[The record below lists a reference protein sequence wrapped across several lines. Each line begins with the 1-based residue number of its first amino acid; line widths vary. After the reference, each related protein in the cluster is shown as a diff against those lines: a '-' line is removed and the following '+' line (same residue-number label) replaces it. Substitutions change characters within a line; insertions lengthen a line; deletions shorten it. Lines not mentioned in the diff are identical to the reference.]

1 MSRAEGKNEVRP
13 DDSTW
18 VVLPTYDEAGNL
30 EEIVTEI
37 STHLGEGDRILVV
50 DDDSPDGTGQIADRL
65 AGESPIVEVLHRPTK
80 AGLGAAY
87 VAGFDRALGQGA
99 SLVVQM
105 DADFSHDPADL
116 PAMFEAVRDADLVLG
131 SRYVAGGGVT
141 DWGAYRRLLSRGGNL
156 YSRTVLGLPQRDLTG
171 GFKCWR
177 AGALEAVDYRSV
189 SASGYAFQ
197 VEMTY
202 RAVEAG
208 LKVVEVPIVFK
219 ERTRGESKMSGAI
232 VLEGIVGVPAL
243 RFGSG
248 GRPRRS
254 RRAG

>member
-1 MSRAEGKNEVRP
+1 MANDEPRATGP
-13 DDSTW
+13 IW

-30 EEIVTEI
+30 AEIIGEI
-37 STHLGEGDRILVV
+37 SVHLGEGDRILVV
-50 DDDSPDGTGQIADRL
+50 DDDSPDGTGLIADGL
-65 AGESPIVEVLHRPTK
+65 ARESELVEVLHRSVK

-87 VAGFDRALGQGA
+87 VAGFDRALDQGA

-105 DADFSHDPADL
+105 DADLSHDPADL
-116 PAMFEAVRDADLVLG
+116 PAMFEAARDADLVLG
-131 SRYVAGGGVT
+131 SRYVTGGGIT

-156 YSRTVLGLPQRDLTG
+156 YSRMVLGLPQKDLTG

-189 SASGYAFQ
+189 SSSGYAFQ

-208 LKVVEVPIVFK
+208 LDVIEVPIVFR

-232 VLEGIVGVPAL
+232 VVEGVLGVPSL

-248 GRPRRS
+248 RRHKRQPS
-254 RRAG
+254 RH

>member
-1 MSRAEGKNEVRP
+1 MSRAEGNNEFRP
-13 DDSTW
+13 ADSTW

-189 SASGYAFQ
+189 STSGYAFQ

-202 RAVEAG
+202 RAVEAD
-208 LKVVEVPIVFK
+208 LRVVEVPIIFK
-219 ERTRGESKMSGAI
+219 ERARGESKMSGAI

-248 GRPRRS
+248 GRSGRS

>member
-1 MSRAEGKNEVRP
+1 MARTEGKNEVDP
-13 DDSTW
+13 ADSTW
-18 VVLPTYDEAGNL
+18 VVLPTYNEAGNL
-30 EEIVTEI
+30 TEIVNDI
-37 STHLGEGDRILVV
+37 SVHLVQGDRILVV
-50 DDDSPDGTGQIADRL
+50 DDDSPDGTGRIADRL
-65 AGESPIVEVLHRPTK
+65 AGESPVVEVLHRPGK

-99 SLVVQM
+99 SVVVQM
-105 DADFSHDPADL
+105 DADFSHDPAAL
-116 PAMFEAVRDADLVLG
+116 PAMFEAVRGADLVLG

-156 YSRTVLGLPQRDLTG
+156 YSRKVLGLPQRDLTG

-177 AGALEAVDYRSV
+177 AEALEAVDYHSV
-189 SASGYAFQ
+189 STSGYAFQ

-208 LKVVEVPIVFK
+208 LRVIEVPIIFK

-232 VLEGIVGVPAL
+232 VLEGILGVPAL
-243 RFGSG
+243 RFGPG
-248 GRPRRS
+248 GGPGRTRGAR
-254 RRAG
+254 